1 MSKDWLRAKQS
12 VFITL
17 GASNHASEEREVND
31 YYATD
36 PIAIDKLKEVF
47 DIPKNIYEC
56 ACGEGHLSERLKELG
71 HNVYSTDLIDRG
83 YGDEVGVDFLKLET
97 MPKGKENYSILTNPP
112 YKFAKDFVL
121 KGLDLV
127 QDGNYVIMF
136 LRILFL
142 ESKARKQELFD
153 VYPPK
158 YVFVSSERILCAKN
172 ADFERMRKNG
182 GSAIAYAWYVWQK
195 GYKGETILKW
205 I

>member
-1 MSKDWLRAKQS
+1 MSKNRLGDKK
-12 VFITL
+12 VFTTL
-17 GASNHASEEREVND
+17 GASNHTSKEREVND

-127 QDGNYVIMF
+127 QDGSYVIMF
-136 LRILFL
+136 LKILFL
-142 ESKARKQELFD
+142 ESKTRKQEIFD

-172 ADFERMRKNG
+172 ADFESMRRNG

-195 GYKGETILKW
+195 GYKGDTIIKW